1 MKKNRIQI
9 SFLSIILATGFVP
22 IAFAQEATTPALPEK
37 VTFAVTVGPLEC
49 KDGQGNA
56 YVTFANTPEVGGSYE
71 VMGEMIT
78 KNGIALNRNV
88 FLPTGSYSWK
98 GVVNGGYEAVG
109 ITEGSFTV
117 PACPSATVTPKQETP
132 ISVVPLKIEKEKAP
146 DVSKDSEPKNEA
158 IASTSTEVSENEVSG
173 NAQYIIFGLIL
184 LGAVFAYFGFRPQKV
199 LPPQ

>member
-9 SFLSIILATGFVP
+9 SFLSIILATGFTP
-22 IAFAQEATTPALPEK
+22 IVFAQETAAPALPEK

-98 GVVNGGYEAVG
+98 GVVNDGYEAVG

-117 PACPSATVTPKQETP
+117 PACPSAAVTPKQETP
-132 ISVVPLKIEKEKAP
+132 ISVVPEKIDKEETP
-146 DVSKDSEPKNEA
+146 DTLKDSESKED